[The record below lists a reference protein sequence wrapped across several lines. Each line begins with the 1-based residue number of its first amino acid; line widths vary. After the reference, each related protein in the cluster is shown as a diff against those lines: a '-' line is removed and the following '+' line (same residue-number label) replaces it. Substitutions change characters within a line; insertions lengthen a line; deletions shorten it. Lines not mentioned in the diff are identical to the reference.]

1 MSPTPVPRCYPIRW
15 FIQFGGF
22 AVITGPHELIRQL
35 RACAAEHD
43 QQARLLQQVRDRTAD
58 VSVTERSPDGVVTV
72 TVDKDGLL
80 TGLTFSDRASGMAPA
95 ALSGAVM
102 ACVHTARGKIGAHV
116 ERVVREAG
124 VDDETATNFLLGYR
138 THHPEKFR
146 NEEFGMPV
154 EKPQP
159 MAVRRSSRPG
169 PDDDV
174 DDFGDGFTVLRRGYG
189 TTR

>member
-1 MSPTPVPRCYPIRW
+1 L
-15 FIQFGGF
+15 

-35 RACAAEHD
+35 RAYAAEHD

-72 TVDKDGLL
+72 TVDNDGLL
-80 TGLTFSDRASGMAPA
+80 TGLTFSDRAQGMRPA
-95 ALSGAVM
+95 ALSAAVM
-102 ACVHTARGKIGAHV
+102 ACVHTARGKIGAHI
-116 ERVVREAG
+116 ERIVRDTG
-124 VDDETATNFLLGYR
+124 VDDETATHFIADYR
-138 THHPEKFR
+138 SHHPEKFR

-159 MAVRRSSRPG
+159 MVVRRSSRPA
-169 PDDDV
+169 PDEDA